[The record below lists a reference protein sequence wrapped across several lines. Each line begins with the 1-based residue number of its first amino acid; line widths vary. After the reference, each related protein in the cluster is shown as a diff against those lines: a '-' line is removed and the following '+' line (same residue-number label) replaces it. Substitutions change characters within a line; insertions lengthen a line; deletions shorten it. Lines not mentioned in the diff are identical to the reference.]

1 MNDGHTIITANTGE
15 IGDGWKAY
23 LDGYESGNGE
33 PIALGETEL
42 QAIEDLLEIIR
53 DREEKK
59 LKVLKEQEEKKN
71 MNKDKC
77 KWVTVRQL
85 AELYPFGE
93 GGIRNLLFFS
103 KTNGLEK
110 CVRRIGSKILIN
122 TDQFD
127 EWIDGHKDK

>member
-1 MNDGHTIITANTGE
+1 MNNGHTIITANTGE

-59 LKVLKEQEEKKN
+59 N
-71 MNKDKC
+71 MNKDKY

-85 AELYPFGE
+85 VELYPFGVS
-93 GGIRNLLFFS
+93 GIRYWLFHS

-127 EWIDGHKDK
+127 EWIDGHKNK